1 MKSREIPEA
10 LKEEKKI
17 QNWNSASVGKF
28 RPVGINSSY
37 NGDVYVM
44 PCRAEDWQDSEGEE
58 FEFGAI
64 DNNISDDDTE

>member
-1 MKSREIPEA
+1 
-10 LKEEKKI
+10 
-17 QNWNSASVGKF
+17 VGKF